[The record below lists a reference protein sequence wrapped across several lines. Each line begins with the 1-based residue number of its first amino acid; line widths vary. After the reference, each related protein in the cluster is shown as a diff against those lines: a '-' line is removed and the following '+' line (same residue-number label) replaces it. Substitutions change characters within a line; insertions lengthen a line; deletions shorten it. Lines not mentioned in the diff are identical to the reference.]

1 MKQKYQIISFNK
13 LNTLSPKVHLS
24 IETVWEINNA
34 FLLEKERGYKDFYS
48 VVALDK
54 NKLPVGWI
62 HYNFVGKKCYI
73 AWIYVL
79 PENRKQ
85 GATKSLINYLKKHFS
100 VIELD
105 CFNDNKNALQ
115 TYKHLNFQII
125 KRSSSST
132 EFVWNKLKVGY
143 GK

>member
-54 NKLPVGWI
+54 NKLPVG
-62 HYNFVGKKCYI
+62 
-73 AWIYVL
+73 
-79 PENRKQ
+79 
-85 GATKSLINYLKKHFS
+85 
-100 VIELD
+100 
-105 CFNDNKNALQ
+105 
-115 TYKHLNFQII
+115 
-125 KRSSSST
+125 
-132 EFVWNKLKVGY
+132 
-143 GK
+143 